1 MVHGVEFAMHA
12 SSKYIWR
19 SVKPSEDQTEQTL
32 ENLF

>member
-1 MVHGVEFAMHA
+1 MLIYFCHA

-19 SVKPSEDQTEQTL
+19 YTKPSDDQTEQTL

>member
-1 MVHGVEFAMHA
+1 MSGHA

-19 SVKPSEDQTEQTL
+19 YTKPSHDQIEAAL